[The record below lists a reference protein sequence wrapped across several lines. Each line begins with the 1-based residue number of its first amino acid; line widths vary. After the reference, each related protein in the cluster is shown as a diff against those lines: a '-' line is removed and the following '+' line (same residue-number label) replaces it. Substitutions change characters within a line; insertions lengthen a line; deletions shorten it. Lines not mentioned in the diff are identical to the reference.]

1 MAQTATENLVKLV
14 FRLAGFRV
22 VKMPPAL
29 RYPAYRAYWL
39 GTLASVSGFM
49 MLTFGLGWLVFQL
62 TGSPLQLG
70 FVGLASASS
79 AIGLNLFGGVY
90 ADKLDRRRLIIV
102 TQSTT
107 AGLIFILAT
116 MTLLEVIQP
125 WHIFVFALVTGAVN
139 AFNQPAQQALFPSLI
154 DRKVMMSA
162 VALNSAIWSGTRIFA
177 PAVAGFVI
185 AGFGTSASFYLAG
198 AGFVTMAMVIFRLR
212 VPPTERKSTG
222 SPLQDMAE
230 GLKFIQGN
238 AVFSFLIGM
247 TFFNSF
253 FGMAYIMMMPV
264 FAVEILDVGADGQGL
279 LMSVGGT
286 GALAVTMY
294 LGTRSSPQ
302 HRGLLIIG
310 GAVVF
315 GLTVAAFALTARY
328 VGSFPLAMGLIV
340 VMGISSSTY
349 MISIMSSLQLLV
361 PDHMRGRVMGFY
373 GMTWSIMPLG
383 AAWVGAITKLSFI
396 DVPSAIAA
404 GGVIVSG
411 FALGPALL
419 NSKIRNV
426 GALLSEAETAIASRP
441 TQAWPRQTSPRQRTG
456 ATAGDD

>member
-1 MAQTATENLVKLV
+1 MADNATEAP
-14 FRLAGFRV
+14 RSASRIQI
-22 VKMPPAL
+22 PPAL

-39 GTLASVSGFM
+39 GTLASVSGFQ

-79 AIGLNLFGGVY
+79 AIGLNLFGGVF
-90 ADKLDRRRLIIV
+90 ADKLDRRRLIMV

-107 AGLIFILAT
+107 AGLIFLLAT
-116 MTLLEVIQP
+116 MTLLDIIQP
-125 WHIFVFALVTGAVN
+125 RHIFVFALITGAVN
-139 AFNQPAQQALFPSLI
+139 AFDQPARQALYPSLI

-162 VALNSAIWSGTRIFA
+162 VALNSAIWQGTRIVA
-177 PAVAGFVI
+177 PAMAGFVI
-185 AGFGTSASFYLAG
+185 AGFGTSATFYLAG

-212 VPPTERKSTG
+212 VPPTERISTQ
-222 SPLQDMAE
+222 SPLHDMAE
-230 GLKFIQGN
+230 GLKFIRGN
-238 AVFSFLIGM
+238 TIFSFLIGM

-264 FAVEILDVGADGQGL
+264 FAVDILEVGADGQGL
-279 LMSVGGT
+279 LMSVGGI

-294 LGTRSSPQ
+294 LGSRGSSQ

-310 GAVVF
+310 GAVLF
-315 GLTVAAFALTARY
+315 GLAVAAFALTSRY
-328 VGSFPLAMGLIV
+328 VTSYNLAMALIV

-361 PDHMRGRVMGFY
+361 PDQMRGRVMGFY
-373 GMTWSIMPLG
+373 GMTWNIMPLG
-383 AAWVGAITKLSFI
+383 AAWIGAITKLNFI
-396 DVPSAIAA
+396 DVPFAIAA
-404 GGVIVSG
+404 GGLLVSG

-419 NSKIRNV
+419 NRKVRTI
-426 GALLSEAETAIASRP
+426 GAFLLEAES
-441 TQAWPRQTSPRQRTG
+441 
-456 ATAGDD
+456 ATASSPPQESARQASETARGND